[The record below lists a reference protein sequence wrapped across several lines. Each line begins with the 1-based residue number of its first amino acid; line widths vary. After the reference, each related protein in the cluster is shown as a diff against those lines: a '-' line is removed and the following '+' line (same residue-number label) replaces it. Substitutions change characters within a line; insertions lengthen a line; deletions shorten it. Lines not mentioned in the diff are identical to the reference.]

1 MNDKQTYTQVIDEKT
16 GEIKYIPNTPPT
28 PPQAYANMAGD
39 KDSERTGE
47 KPKRVRVN
55 PGAEK
60 QLREEIF
67 DKLDLKLNDKLT
79 DVLVNLS
86 ENAKRLRYDKRLQA
100 GKLDTKRLTA
110 YKTSDRLFKKK
121 AIKDKHYQFTFLL
134 DTSGS
139 MGHSDDDGITRIQV
153 ATEALVQTMQAL
165 EDPQINIRS
174 SVIGMNN
181 AVMLLKDFE
190 QKLDTH
196 DFVENIIE
204 SLCGDASNDEDSD
217 KVFMGGTSEMV
228 AYREALDYIRKNTS
242 NPKTTNVVIVLSD
255 GAPGASFGPT
265 PVYMDG
271 NQELREVELDDS
283 QNSTSVLRAFWERN
297 NEVMCFGLGIQSQAK
312 QIPVNRQ
319 INKVKDLPHV
329 MGNLLTE
336 LMI

>member
-16 GEIKYIPNTPPT
+16 GEIKYVPNTPPT
-28 PPQAYANMAGD
+28 PPEALANMAGD
-39 KDSERTGE
+39 KNAKASGER
-47 KPKRVRVN
+47 PKRVKID
-55 PGAEK
+55 PDAEES
-60 QLREEIF
+60 LRNDIF
-67 DKLDLKLNDKLT
+67 SKLDLKLNDKLT
-79 DVLVNLS
+79 DVLVNLAQ
-86 ENAKRLRYDKRLQA
+86 NAKRLRYDRRLET
-100 GKLDTKRLTA
+100 GKLDGRRLTA
-110 YKTSDRLFKKK
+110 YKTSHRLFKKK

-139 MGHSDDDGITRIQV
+139 MGHSDDDGTTRMQV
-153 ATEALVQTMQAL
+153 ACEVLVQTMQAL

-181 AVMLLKDFE
+181 AVMLLKDFGE
-190 QKLDTH
+190 TLDTKE
-196 DFVENIIE
+196 FVENVVE
-204 SLCGDASNDEDSD
+204 SICGDASDDEDGD
-217 KVFMGGTSEMV
+217 KMFMGGTSEMI

-255 GAPGASFGPT
+255 GAPGAGFSPT

-297 NEVMCFGLGIQSQAK
+297 NEVMCFGLGIQSRAQ
-312 QIPVNRQ
+312 QIPVSRQ
-319 INKVKDLPHV
+319 INTIKELPHV
-329 MGNLLTE
+329 MSNLLTE